1 MLKNRIPPKNK
12 KNYYKAITGLMLREE
27 GTLELEDEA
36 CREEVKDILRDA
48 EHRASVKKARATN
61 Y

>member
-1 MLKNRIPPKNK
+1 MK
-12 KNYYKAITGLMLREE
+12 KKSYYKAITGLMMREE

-48 EHRASVKKARATN
+48 EHR
-61 Y
+61 